1 MSYGESILYFM
12 QKYTYIK
19 IFRFVFFFGRYT
31 IIFQTTDFS
40 ISILNKKKITI
51 TIRKNGFIAL
61 LQIILYMMH

>member
-19 IFRFVFFFGRYT
+19 ILGVFWTLHYF
-31 IIFQTTDFS
+31 FQTDIVHFHFE
-40 ISILNKKKITI
+40 LKKKLMT
-51 TIRKNGFIAL
+51 TIRKNGLIAL